1 VLAKVYEKFGNELY
15 LVFRLLVGVIF
26 AVYGVPKLFGWLAD
40 FGPVPVGTLFWF
52 AGLAELLGGTAIALG
67 VFTRLAASL
76 AAIEMAVAF
85 FGFILP
91 AGIFPLRPESG
102 EGVLVLIAAFLVMM
116 VHGSGKWG
124 LERLVMKKELF

>member
-1 VLAKVYEKFGNELY
+1 MLIKVYEKYGDVFY
-15 LVFRLLVGVIF
+15 LVFRLLVGVVFFI
-26 AVYGVPKLFGWLAD
+26 YGMPKLFGVLST
-40 FGPVPVGTLFWF
+40 FGPVPVGSLFWF
-52 AGLAELLGGTAIALG
+52 AGLAEVLGGTAMALG

-76 AAIEMAVAF
+76 AVIEMGVALF
-85 FGFILP
+85 KYILP

-102 EGVLVLIAAFLVMM
+102 LDVLILIAAFLVMM